1 MRKLAEKLMKIDIE
15 LPKWTRE
22 VLFEHL
28 IDVCRDL
35 EVHNKLKSNKLAL
48 ES

>member
-1 MRKLAEKLMKIDIE
+1 MKKLAEKLLKIDIE

-22 VLFEHL
+22 ILYEHL

-35 EVHNKLKSNKLAL
+35 EVHFKVKNNKLAI
-48 ES
+48 EF